1 MEGRVKGGFM
11 STLDIGGLILVFAA
25 ILYIGVRSTNKVKNS
40 DDYLLAGKSLN
51 KIQAGFSLAATD
63 LGGSGLIGASAYCYT
78 VGISGAWWNL
88 CAVPAFILLGIFLI
102 KRLRPLAIATGP
114 EFLERRYDR
123 KARVIASVMQLCAIV
138 AGLSAQFLV
147 GAVALNVLADIPI
160 NIGLFISVGVVI
172 LYTMGGGL
180 IAVVNTDIF
189 QFVLLVGSVIFAVP
203 LAFSKAGGVGNVVA
217 SLPAE
222 FFSMGELGFWTPVS
236 WICLCLFLYTTQQTY
251 LQRVFASKDTSTAV
265 FAYVFT
271 GFIYIFYGLAVGL
284 VGVVMASLMPGVAD
298 ANTVYALMIKNVMP
312 PGVAGIVLGGV
323 FAASMS
329 TADSYLMAGTSL
341 FINDLYGPLVGENK
355 DDTRMLWMSRVM
367 TFVICMGSLIIAS
380 YIQNLINIVYL
391 AGLFYSTSV
400 FFPIILGVFWKR
412 ATSTG
417 AFAGIIA
424 SLLVGFTVEYV
435 LTDIT
440 SGFLSLPSNIL
451 SALAGLSVMV
461 IVSYMSKAPSQEALE
476 FLESGA

>member
-1 MEGRVKGGFM
+1 M
-11 STLDIGGLILVFAA
+11 STLDIGGLILVFVA
-25 ILYIGVRSTNKVKNS
+25 ILYIGVKSTSKVKNS

-51 KIQAGFSLAATD
+51 KVQAGFSLAATD

-78 VGISGAWWNL
+78 VGISGSWWNL

-102 KRLRPLAIATGP
+102 RRLRPLAIATGP
-114 EFLERRYDR
+114 EFLEKRYDKKSR
-123 KARVIASVMQLCAIV
+123 IIASVMQICAIV

-147 GAVALNVLADIPI
+147 GAVALNVLMDVPMQV
-160 NIGLFISVGVVI
+160 GLIISVAVVI

-189 QFVLLVGSVIFAVP
+189 QFIILVGSVIVAVP
-203 LAFSKAGGVGNVVA
+203 LALVKAGGLDTVVA

-222 FFSMGELGFWTPVS
+222 YFSMGELGFWTPVS

-251 LQRVFASKDTSTAV
+251 LQRVFAAKDTSTAV

-271 GFIYIFYGLAVGL
+271 GVIYIFYGLAVGFI
-284 VGVVMASLMPGVAD
+284 GVIMASMMPGIVD
-298 ANTVYALMIKNVMP
+298 ANTVYAVMIESVMP
-312 PGVAGIVLGGV
+312 PGLAGVVLGGV

-341 FINDLYGPLVGENK
+341 FINDIYTPLFGK
-355 DDTRMLWMSRVM
+355 DKEDKQMLLHSRILTV
-367 TFVICMGSLIIAS
+367 VICLGSLILANFV
-380 YIQNLINIVYL
+380 QNLIDMVYL

-412 ATSTG
+412 TNATG
-417 AFAGIIA
+417 AFSGIIA
-424 SLLVGFTVEYV
+424 SLIVGFSVEYIFADV
-435 LTDIT
+435 TTGI
-440 SGFLSLPSNIL
+440 LSLPSNIL
-451 SALAGLSVMV
+451 SALSGLIVMV
-461 IVSYMSKAPSQEALE
+461 LVSLMTKKPAEE
-476 FLESGA
+476 KVKFLEAS